1 MNDTF
6 ARSRTL
12 AHGYHTDQVDAFF
25 ARARVVFDHAGSS
38 SAVTSWHV
46 RTVGFDLV
54 RGGYDIEAVDSAMD
68 RLEDA
73 FAERE
78 RRRGVTRAGEQG
90 WLEDVRERAQMLIPR
105 LRRADGQRF
114 LRANGWEVSYDP
126 SDVDRL
132 CRQLSGYFSDGGPPL
147 SVDEVRRAVFRPRRG
162 SRGYREAP
170 VDAFLDR
177 VVEVMVAVD

>member
-6 ARSRTL
+6 ARSRRL
-12 AHGYHTDQVDAFF
+12 ANGYHTDQVDAFF
-25 ARARVVFDHAGSS
+25 ARARVAFEHAGGP

-54 RGGYDIEAVDSAMD
+54 RGGYDVEAVDGAMD

-78 RRRGVTRAGEQG
+78 RKRGVKRAGEQG
-90 WLEDVRERAQMLIPR
+90 WLEDVRERAQMLTPR

-114 LRANGWEVSYDP
+114 PCARGWEVSYDP

-132 CRQLSGYFSDGGPPL
+132 CRRLSGYLSAGEPL
-147 SVDEVRRAVFRPRRG
+147 SVDEVRRAVFRSRRG